1 MTTVELTLFN
11 AARTAAAEMGDAL
24 LRMSWFVSNWSQI
37 DASAARETE
46 AA

>member
-1 MTTVELTLFN
+1 MTTLELTLLN
-11 AARTAAAEMGDAL
+11 AARKAAGEMGGEL

-37 DASAARETE
+37 DAPTAGKTE